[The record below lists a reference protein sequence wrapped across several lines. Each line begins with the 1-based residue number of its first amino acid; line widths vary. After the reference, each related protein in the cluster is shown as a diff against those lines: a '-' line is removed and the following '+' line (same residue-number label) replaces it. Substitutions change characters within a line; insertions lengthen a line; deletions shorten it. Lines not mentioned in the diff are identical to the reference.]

1 MCCASSEK
9 LSASQSQEEASAG
22 RVIEIAGMG
31 ASLSCFGGS
40 GGGYYADEPGYE
52 QPRRSSRKVRPSDE
66 DGLWYVGE
74 RDVDM
79 KASAFIARFHATA
92 SS

>member
-1 MCCASSEK
+1 VLREK
-9 LSASQSQEEASAG
+9 LRAPAGKKKLRGHRSPPEWEPACLASAG
-22 RVIEIAGMG
+22 QKAGTT
-31 ASLSCFGGS
+31 
-40 GGGYYADEPGYE
+40 PT
-52 QPRRSSRKVRPSDE
+52 SRGTSDE

>member
-1 MCCASSEK
+1 MG
-9 LSASQSQEEASAG
+9 LQ
-22 RVIEIAGMG
+22 VIAVVAGMG
-31 ASLSCFGGS
+31 ASLSCFGS
-40 GGGYYADEPGYE
+40 GGGYYGADDE
-52 QPRRSSRKVRPSDE
+52 QPRRSYRKVRPSDE

-79 KASAFIARFHATA
+79 KASAYIARFHATA